1 MIKAGRFLLSLD
13 TPLVMGIVN
22 VTPDSFSDGG
32 RFLSH
37 QAAISHALQLVADG
51 ADILDIGGEST
62 RPGAAPAS
70 TQEELDRVMPVIHAL
85 ASGNTPLSIDTQKPV
100 VMAEAIRAGVSMVND
115 VSALR
120 APGALEISAAS
131 DSAVCLMHMQGEP
144 RTMQENPTYGDV
156 VAEVRSFLLARV
168 EACIA
173 VGIARERIVVDPGF
187 GFGKSL
193 GHNMALL
200 SQLDVFASLG
210 LPVLAG
216 LSRKAMFKALLNR
229 ETSDRLVPSVVAAL
243 IAAQHGASIL
253 RVHDVRE
260 TRDALRLWKA
270 TSRPPLSRQ

>member
-120 APGALEISAAS
+120 APGALEICAAS

-200 SQLDVFASLG
+200 SQLDAFASLG

>member
-85 ASGNTPLSIDTQKPV
+85 ASGNTPLSIDTQKPA

-120 APGALEISAAS
+120 APGALEICAAS

-173 VGIARERIVVDPGF
+173 VGIARKRIVVDPGF

-193 GHNMALL
+193 GHNLALL
-200 SQLDVFASLG
+200 RQLDAFASLG

-216 LSRKAMFKALLNR
+216 LSRKAMFKALLDR
-229 ETSDRLVPSVVAAL
+229 ETSDRLVPSVVAAV

-260 TRDALRLWKA
+260 TRDALVLWKA